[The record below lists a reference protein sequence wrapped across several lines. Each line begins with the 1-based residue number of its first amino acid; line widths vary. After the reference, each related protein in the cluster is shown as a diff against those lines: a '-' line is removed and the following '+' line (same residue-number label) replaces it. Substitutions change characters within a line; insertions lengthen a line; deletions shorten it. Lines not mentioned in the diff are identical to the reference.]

1 MFNQALLIQKNLLPS
16 NLNRFSCQRL
26 ISCRYFK
33 SARAAETFSDRTF
46 SSTSYQMGTK
56 KHRPPKK
63 NLQSSSVTA
72 EPTALRPPT
81 NKATYKTFAETLS
94 LRRSPTLLY
103 QAQSRTRF
111 IVGCYLLSGFCI
123 AWAVT
128 NFRNEVL
135 YPLQRLP
142 GILTITTSGVS
153 VFMFACGCWLIAR
166 VRCLIP
172 RQGFATRC

>member
-1 MFNQALLIQKNLLPS
+1 MFNQALLIQKNLLRLK
-16 NLNRFSCQRL
+16 LNRFSCQRL
-26 ISCRYFK
+26 LSGRYFR
-33 SARAAETFSDRTF
+33 SARTAEAFSDRAF

-111 IVGCYLLSGFCI
+111 VVGCYLLSGFCI
-123 AWAVT
+123 AWAIT

-135 YPLQRLP
+135 FPFQRLP
-142 GILTITTSGVS
+142 VLITIITSGVS
-153 VFMFACGCWLIAR
+153 VFMLACGCWLIAR